1 MILLADDDDSMRRSL
16 ARHLR
21 ASGHTIIEAFDGRHA
36 LELLAEHDVDILL
49 SDITMPDVDGLEL
62 LRQARERK
70 PDVPVLL
77 MTGLPAISTA
87 MQAVQYGACDYL
99 TKPLDFDKLEKGL
112 ARALDIHRRAVVQ
125 RNALASMARVRAA
138 NGGHR
143 VDPSLLITAGTM
155 LGDRYRIVRPL
166 GAGGMGSVYAAT
178 REDLGRMQV
187 AVKVLL
193 PELASRSD
201 SVRRFRREAEI
212 VAGLRHP
219 NIVNLLDFVTSDDGA
234 TFLVMELLNGCTL
247 SQAIEHDPPFS
258 ESRVAFIASQL
269 LSALEAAHV
278 SGIVHR
284 DLKPDNVFL
293 TRISGLDDVVKV
305 LDFGVAKLLS
315 EPLAPKLTQTGVLVG
330 TPAYMAP
337 EYARGEEAGI
347 SADVYGVGCAMYEM
361 ITKKQPFA
369 GANYHALLHAIQE
382 GRPEAISAVRTDF
395 SPDLTKIV
403 TKAMAIEPRD
413 RFESARA
420 MADALEPWVKRQKP
434 TIGESRPPIESAP
447 TELLQMQKKTH

>member
-1 MILLADDDDSMRRSL
+1 
-16 ARHLR
+16 
-21 ASGHTIIEAFDGRHA
+21 
-36 LELLAEHDVDILL
+36 
-49 SDITMPDVDGLEL
+49 MPDIDGVEL

-112 ARALDIHRRAVVQ
+112 ARALDLRRKAVEQ
-125 RNALASMARVRAA
+125 RNALASMAREREAR
-138 NGGHR
+138 GTHR
-143 VDPSLLITAGTM
+143 LDPSLLITAGTM

-166 GAGGMGSVYAAT
+166 GSGGMGSVYAAT

-187 AVKVLL
+187 AIKVLL
-193 PELASRSD
+193 PELASRGD

-219 NIVNLLDFVTSDDGA
+219 NIVNLLDFVTTDDGTA
-234 TFLVMELLNGCTL
+234 FLVMELLNGCTL
-247 SQAIEHDPPFS
+247 SQALERDPPFS
-258 ESRVAFIASQL
+258 ETRVAFIASQM
-269 LSALEAAHV
+269 LSALEAAHA
-278 SGIVHR
+278 SGVVHR

-293 TRISGLDDVVKV
+293 TKISGLDDVVKIV
-305 LDFGVAKLLS
+305 DFGVAKLLS
-315 EPLAPKLTQTGVLVG
+315 EPLEPKLTQTGTLVG

-337 EYARGEEAGI
+337 EYARGEEAGTL
-347 SADVYGVGCAMYEM
+347 ADVYGVGCAMYEM
-361 ITKKQPFA
+361 ITKRQPFA

-382 GRPEAISAVRTDF
+382 GRPEAISSLRPDF
-395 SPDLTKIV
+395 SADLTKVV
-403 TKAMAIEPRD
+403 TRAMATLPRD

-420 MADALEPWVKRQKP
+420 MAEALEPWAAREKGPIVD
-434 TIGESRPPIESAP
+434 SLPPIASAP
-447 TELLQMQKKTH
+447 TELLQMQKKV